1 MRKTLLIISI
11 LAMMATPVL
20 AAQLLMDPEFT
31 AQVDNKI
38 TIEVKGSSII
48 ACGAQGLELEVIS
61 LTGRLMATYRI
72 ESPVQRVDLNLS
84 RGCYVIKIGDIARK
98 VLIR

>member
-1 MRKTLLIISI
+1 
-11 LAMMATPVL
+11 MMATPVL
-20 AAQLLMDPEFT
+20 AAQQLMDPEVS
-31 AQVDNKI
+31 AQVDSKI
-38 TIEVKGSSII
+38 TLEVKGSSINV
-48 ACGAQGLELEVIS
+48 CGAQGMELQVIS
-61 LTGRLMATYRI
+61 LTGRLLATYRI

>member
-20 AAQLLMDPEFT
+20 AAQLLMDPEVI

-38 TIEVKGSSII
+38 TIEVKGGTII
-48 ACGAQGLELEVIS
+48 ASGAQGMDLEVIS

-84 RGCYVIKIGDIARK
+84 KGCYVIKIGNIARK
-98 VLIR
+98 VSIR

>member
-20 AAQLLMDPEFT
+20 AAQLLMDPEVI

-38 TIEVKGSSII
+38 TIEVKGGTII
-48 ACGAQGLELEVIS
+48 ASGAQGMELEVIS

-84 RGCYVIKIGDIARK
+84 KGCYVIKIGNIARK
-98 VLIR
+98 VSIR